1 MQIEK
6 KNGNKWKQKKGGD
19 KMNKRIKKVIAITM
33 VIGMGVGTLALT
45 GCGNKK
51 SGSEESKEKAKV
63 EKTADKK
70 SDSAKEKRKENKKE
84 SKASK
89 AKSQT
94 EAKASNKAKAARN
107 TVKRAVKPAR
117 KVKKV
122 NSHKK
127 GYTVV
132 KSKTKWKKRIKNDS
146 GYAEGGGEFDWPS
159 DWN

>member
-1 MQIEK
+1 MEI
-6 KNGNKWKQKKGGD
+6 NGNKKGGD

-33 VIGMGVGTLALT
+33 IIGMGVGTLALT

-51 SGSEESKEKAKV
+51 SGNEESKDKAKV

-70 SDSAKEKRKENKKE
+70 SDSAKEKRSKKEKKKE

-89 AKSQT
+89 KKPQT
-94 EAKASNKAKAARN
+94 EAKASNKAKATRS

-127 GYTVV
+127 GHTVV
-132 KSKTKWKKRIKNDS
+132 KDKTTWKEKIGEGR
-146 GYAEGGGEFDWPS
+146 YAEGGDTKKMPKDWQ
-159 DWN
+159 DDLF

>member
-1 MQIEK
+1 MEIE
-6 KNGNKWKQKKGGD
+6 KGGD

-70 SDSAKEKRKENKKE
+70 SDSAKEKRSKKENKKE

-94 EAKASNKAKAARN
+94 EAKASNKAKAAKN
-107 TVKRAVKPAR
+107 TVKRAVKSNAR
-117 KVKKV
+117 RKKPV
-122 NSHKK
+122 SHKK
-127 GYTVV
+127 GYSSV
-132 KSKTKWKKRIKNDS
+132 KDKTTWREKIGEGR
-146 GYAEGGGEFDWPS
+146 YAEGGDTKKMPKDWQ
-159 DWN
+159 DDLF

>member
-1 MQIEK
+1 METE
-6 KNGNKWKQKKGGD
+6 KGGD

-51 SGSEESKEKAKV
+51 SGNEESKEKAKV

-70 SDSAKEKRKENKKE
+70 SDSAKEKRSKKENKKE

-132 KSKTKWKKRIKNDS
+132 KSKTKWKEKIGEGR
-146 GYAEGGGEFDWPS
+146 YAEGGGEFDWPS